1 MDVHGGSVCLMN
13 QHASGLLKVSVPVGF
28 GQKHLAPLWNDFLR
42 AHPRLSLDVQ
52 LADRV
57 VDLVDEGFDLAVR
70 IARLP
75 DSSLISRQIAATR
88 LVMCASPEYLQ
99 RRGVPKHPDELA
111 VHDVIGYSLLSTGD
125 QWHLE
130 GPNGP
135 VTVKLKPRMWTNNG
149 IASVAAAACGAGI
162 DLQPTFLVAEE
173 LADGRLVQVMPE
185 YQAVELGI
193 YLVYPSRKLV
203 LPKVRVLVDFLSRE
217 FANVN
222 WQHIKKSNQLDTSS
236 REKDVRS

>member
-1 MDVHGGSVCLMN
+1 M
-13 QHASGLLKVSVPVGF
+13 
-28 GQKHLAPLWNDFLR
+28 
-42 AHPRLSLDVQ
+42 
-52 LADRV
+52 
-57 VDLVDEGFDLAVR
+57 
-70 IARLP
+70 
-75 DSSLISRQIAATR
+75 
-88 LVMCASPEYLQ
+88 
-99 RRGVPKHPDELA
+99 
-111 VHDVIGYSLLSTGD
+111 SLLRHVARAST
-125 QWHLE
+125 
-130 GPNGP
+130 
-135 VTVKLKPRMWTNNG
+135 
-149 IASVAAAACGAGI
+149 
-162 DLQPTFLVAEE
+162 LQPTFLVAEE